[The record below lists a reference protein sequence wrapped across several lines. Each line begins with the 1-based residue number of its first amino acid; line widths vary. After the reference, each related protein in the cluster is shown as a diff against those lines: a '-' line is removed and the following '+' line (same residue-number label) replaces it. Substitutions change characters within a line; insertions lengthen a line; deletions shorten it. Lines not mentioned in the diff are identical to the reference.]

1 MKSNVSKWEIHLS
14 NANWFRTKNVS
25 VCGYIFTQENELLT
39 GIDMCRYFDVS
50 VPQQFIDRLK
60 SANGLYSVVCHSERL
75 QMAAVDPS
83 RIYPLY
89 YRKGE
94 NGVSI
99 ADNPYLLLQKGDN
112 LDVNSLAEYHVAGY
126 PLGDKTLVRDIYH
139 VPPGGVL
146 SADEKTKKYYEEIL
160 SHTTKTTNSSDGY
173 SVFLYE
179 RFVND
184 IPYKSNGLYLSYYK
198 GKLKK
203 LSFAI
208 FLEI

>member
-99 ADNPYLLLQKGDN
+99 ADNPYLLLQM
-112 LDVNSLAEYHVAGY
+112 
-126 PLGDKTLVRDIYH
+126 
-139 VPPGGVL
+139 
-146 SADEKTKKYYEEIL
+146 EI
-160 SHTTKTTNSSDGY
+160 T
-173 SVFLYE
+173 
-179 RFVND
+179 
-184 IPYKSNGLYLSYYK
+184 
-198 GKLKK
+198 
-203 LSFAI
+203 
-208 FLEI
+208 